1 SDCCRQSNGGTYAM
15 CLMYDV
21 DCHVLDEEQSDA
33 WKDGVFKYIRHMA
46 CKVALQRMY
55 HCRWSRVGRLA
66 SQHAVVLITGVND
79 MNVGIRNSRKIVYEA
94 HGQRVVFKFVV

>member
-1 SDCCRQSNGGTYAM
+1 M

-46 CKVALQRMY
+46 CKVA
-55 HCRWSRVGRLA
+55 
-66 SQHAVVLITGVND
+66 
-79 MNVGIRNSRKIVYEA
+79 
-94 HGQRVVFKFVV
+94 